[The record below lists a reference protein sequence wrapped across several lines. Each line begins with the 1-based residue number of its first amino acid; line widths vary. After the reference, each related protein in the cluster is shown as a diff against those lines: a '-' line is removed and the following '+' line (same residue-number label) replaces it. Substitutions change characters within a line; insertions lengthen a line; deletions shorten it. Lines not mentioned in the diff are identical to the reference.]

1 MKKEKYVAYVGTYTH
16 ENSVGIHIYDVDV
29 ANGSMKER
37 KVVPINNP
45 SDLVVSKDRK
55 FLYSIADEGV
65 EAFKV
70 LPDGDLEAAR
80 ISTVIAV
87 APASI
92 AFSTSS
98 FTTEAGRSTTSPAAI
113 LSIVF

>member
-65 EAFKV
+65 EAFQ
-70 LPDGDLEAAR
+70 G
-80 ISTVIAV
+80 
-87 APASI
+87 
-92 AFSTSS
+92 SS
-98 FTTEAGRSTTSPAAI
+98 GWRS
-113 LSIVF
+113 